1 MFGSMRNPVIP
12 IRTLNDEKMMPLQS
26 DIIVMMSYK
35 PFLMSCSKKMFVK
48 LFNTSFVSNIIAF
61 LYREEYFQGKQGN
74 QGIKNKKDQEGSN
87 VG

>member
-1 MFGSMRNPVIP
+1 
-12 IRTLNDEKMMPLQS
+12 
-26 DIIVMMSYK
+26 
-35 PFLMSCSKKMFVK
+35 MSCSKKMFVK
-48 LFNTSFVSNIIAF
+48 FFNTSFVSNIIAF

>member
-1 MFGSMRNPVIP
+1 
-12 IRTLNDEKMMPLQS
+12 
-26 DIIVMMSYK
+26 
-35 PFLMSCSKKMFVK
+35 MFVK

-74 QGIKNKKDQEGSN
+74 QEIKNKKDQEGSN